1 MVMIFVWISK
11 GVKLSKYCPEW
22 IFGVFAAQTSKE
34 FLSSN
39 NSIAAV
45 SRKYSKALTERFTEV
60 KFEEI
65 MDVAEKILQFLSEIN
80 AGEEAVNYINDYIH
94 YRVNFEA
101 SGSVRKL
108 SGMFSSSFNP
118 EKAKD
123 YSSDKSF
130 KIFKA
135 TIFSIRN
142 DALPKA
148 TPGWSINDVEDI
160 GWVGEVFNQETDL
173 F

>member
-1 MVMIFVWISK
+1 MSK
-11 GVKLSKYCPEW
+11 FCPEW
-22 IFGVFAAQTSKE
+22 IFGIFAAQTSKE
-34 FLSSN
+34 FLSTN

-45 SRKYSKALTERFTEV
+45 SRKYSNSISERYNEV

-65 MDVAEKILQFLSEIN
+65 MDLAEKILQFLSDIN
-80 AGEEAVNYINDYIH
+80 AGEEAVTYIDDYIH

-101 SGSVRKL
+101 SGSERKL
-108 SGMFSSSFNP
+108 SGMFSSAFDP
-118 EKAKD
+118 EKIKD

-135 TIFSIRN
+135 TVFSIRN
-142 DALPKA
+142 EALPKA
-148 TPGWSINDVEDI
+148 TPGWLITDVEDI
-160 GWVGEVFNQETDL
+160 DWIGEVFNEEPEL

>member
-1 MVMIFVWISK
+1 M
-11 GVKLSKYCPEW
+11 SKYCPEW
-22 IFGVFAAQTSKE
+22 IFSIFAAQTSKE

-39 NSIAAV
+39 NSIAGI
-45 SRKYSKALTERFTEV
+45 SRKYSKAISERYNEV

-94 YRVNFEA
+94 YRVNFES
-101 SGSVRKL
+101 SGSERKL
-108 SGMFSSSFNP
+108 SGIFSSAFNP
-118 EKAKD
+118 EKNKD
-123 YSSDKSF
+123 YNSDKCF

-135 TIFSIRN
+135 TVFSIRN
-142 DALPKA
+142 DAFPKA
-148 TPGWSINDVEDI
+148 TPGWVITDVEDI
-160 GWVGEVFNQETDL
+160 DWIGDVFNQEPDI

>member
-1 MVMIFVWISK
+1 M
-11 GVKLSKYCPEW
+11 SKYCPEW

-39 NSIAAV
+39 SSIASVA
-45 SRKYSKALTERFTEV
+45 RKYSNAISEKYNEV

-80 AGEEAVNYINDYIH
+80 AGEDAVTYIDDYIH

-101 SGSVRKL
+101 SGSERKL
-108 SGMFSSSFNP
+108 SGMFSSAFDP
-118 EKAKD
+118 EKTKD
-123 YSSDKSF
+123 YQSDKCF

-135 TIFSIRN
+135 TVFSIRN
-142 DALPKA
+142 DALPKS
-148 TPGWSINDVEDI
+148 TPGWSITDVEDI
-160 GWVGEVFNQETDL
+160 DWIGEVINEEPEL

>member
-1 MVMIFVWISK
+1 MSK
-11 GVKLSKYCPEW
+11 FCPEW
-22 IFGVFAAQTSKE
+22 IFSIFAAQTSKE

-39 NSIAAV
+39 NSIASI
-45 SRKYSKALTERFTEV
+45 SRKYSIAITERYDEV

-65 MDVAEKILQFLSEIN
+65 QDLSEKILQFLSDIN

-94 YRVNFEA
+94 YRVNFES
-101 SGSVRKL
+101 SGSERKL
-108 SGMFSSSFNP
+108 SGMFSSAFDSQ
-118 EKAKD
+118 KVKD
-123 YSSDKSF
+123 YESDKCF

-135 TIFSIRN
+135 TVFSIRN

-148 TPGWSINDVEDI
+148 SPGWVIADVEDI
-160 GWVGEVFNQETDL
+160 DWIGDVFNQEPEL